1 MKKCISVFLLL
12 VFLLSAVQASSFA
25 DEPRNASTSWLMKE
39 LDSRGIAYTVSQA
52 EGSSKI
58 DLLVFSVSGKT
69 IPQIV
74 FTCHVGSGI
83 IKCTVEDFAHVS
95 ADNRVSCLIDLN
107 SMNLNFDTTRF
118 YTTEA
123 SDGDYLVSASYTAV
137 IDDEA
142 SALAA
147 LDLILMFMRGNVESA
162 YVNLS
167 DLM

>member
-12 VFLLSAVQASSFA
+12 VFILSVVHVSSFA

-39 LDSRGIAYTVSQA
+39 LDSRGIACTVSQA
-52 EGSSKI
+52 EGSSSI
-58 DLLVFSVSGKT
+58 DLLVFSVSGET
-69 IPQIV
+69 IPEIEY
-74 FTCHVGSGI
+74 TCHVGSGI
-83 IKCTVEDFAHVS
+83 IKCTVEGFTGIS
-95 ADNRVSCLIDLN
+95 ADQKIDALIDLN

-123 SDGDYLVSASYTAV
+123 SDGDYLVNASYTAV

-147 LDLILMFMRGNVESA
+147 LDLILLFMRSNVESA
-162 YVNLS
+162 YVTLS